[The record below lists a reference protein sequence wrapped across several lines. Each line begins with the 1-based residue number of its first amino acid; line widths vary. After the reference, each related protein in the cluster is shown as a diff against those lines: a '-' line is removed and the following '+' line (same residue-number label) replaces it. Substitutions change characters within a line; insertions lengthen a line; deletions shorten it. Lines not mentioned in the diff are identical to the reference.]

1 MPCGRMG
8 AVEVIKSYDALILL
22 DTIEDRYNYL
32 RIGGGVGHETFGF
45 DRYLNQGFY
54 QSTEWKRVRNEVISR
69 DNGCDLGLEGYEIN
83 GRILIHHMNPI
94 RPDQIKFFDPDI
106 LDPDFLISCSHKTHN
121 AIHYGDE
128 NLLPRRIVERRP
140 NDTIPWRQ

>member
-1 MPCGRMG
+1 M
-8 AVEVIKSYDALILL
+8 IKSYDALSLL

-32 RIGGGVGHETFGF
+32 RIGGSVGYETFGF
-45 DRYLNQGFY
+45 DRYLNQSFY
-54 QSTEWKRVRNEVISR
+54 QSAEWKRVRDEVISR
-69 DNGCDLGLEGYEIN
+69 DDGCDLGLEGYEIN

-94 RPDQIKFFDPDI
+94 RPTQIKFFDPDI

-140 NDTIPWRQ
+140 NDTIPWR

>member
-1 MPCGRMG
+1 M
-8 AVEVIKSYDALILL
+8 IKSYDALILL
-22 DTIEDRYNYL
+22 DTIEDRYKYL
-32 RIGGGVGHETFGF
+32 RIGGGVGYETFGF
-45 DRYLNQGFY
+45 DRYLNQSFY
-54 QSTEWKRVRNEVISR
+54 QSAEWKRIRDEVISR

-94 RPDQIKFFDPDI
+94 RPNQIKFFDPDI
-106 LDPDFLISCSHKTHN
+106 LNPDFLISCSHKTHN

>member
-1 MPCGRMG
+1 M
-8 AVEVIKSYDALILL
+8 IKSYDALILL

-32 RIGGGVGHETFGF
+32 RIGGGVGYETFGF
-45 DRYLNQGFY
+45 DRYLNQSFY
-54 QSTEWKRVRNEVISR
+54 QSAEWKKVRDEVISR

-94 RPDQIKFFDPDI
+94 RPNQIKFFDPDI
-106 LDPDFLISCSHKTHN
+106 LDSDFLISCSHKTHN

>member
-1 MPCGRMG
+1 M
-8 AVEVIKSYDALILL
+8 IKSYDALILL

-32 RIGGGVGHETFGF
+32 RIGGGVGYETFGF

-83 GRILIHHMNPI
+83 GRIIIHHMNPI
-94 RPDQIKFFDPDI
+94 QPGQIKFFDSDI
-106 LDPDFLISCSHKTHN
+106 LNPDFLISCSHKTHN

-140 NDTIPWRQ
+140 NDTIPWR

>member
-1 MPCGRMG
+1 M
-8 AVEVIKSYDALILL
+8 IKSYDALILL

-32 RIGGGVGHETFGF
+32 RIGGGVGRETFGF

-54 QSTEWKRVRNEVISR
+54 QSMEWKRVRDEVISR

-94 RPDQIKFFDPDI
+94 QPDQIKFFDPDI

>member
-1 MPCGRMG
+1 M
-8 AVEVIKSYDALILL
+8 IKSYDALILL

-32 RIGGGVGHETFGF
+32 RIGGGVGRDTFGF

-54 QSTEWKRVRNEVISR
+54 QSVEWKRVRNEVISR

-94 RPDQIKFFDPDI
+94 RKDQIKFFDPDI

-140 NDTIPWRQ
+140 NDTIPWRE

>member
-1 MPCGRMG
+1 MLCGRMG

-22 DTIEDRYNYL
+22 DTIEDRYKYL
-32 RIGGGVGHETFGF
+32 RIGGGVGYETFGF
-45 DRYLNQGFY
+45 DRYLNQSFY
-54 QSTEWKRVRNEVISR
+54 QSAEWKRVRDEVISR
-69 DNGCDLGLEGYEIN
+69 DDGCDLGLEGYEIN

-94 RPDQIKFFDPDI
+94 RPNQIKFFDPDI
-106 LDPDFLISCSHKTHN
+106 LNPDFLISCSHKTHN

>member
-1 MPCGRMG
+1 M
-8 AVEVIKSYDALILL
+8 IKSYDALILL

-32 RIGGGVGHETFGF
+32 RIGGGVGRETFGF

-54 QSTEWKRVRNEVISR
+54 QSMEWKRVRDEVISR

-128 NLLPRRIVERRP
+128 NLLPRRIVERRS

>member
-1 MPCGRMG
+1 MLCGRMG

-32 RIGGGVGHETFGF
+32 RIGGGVGCETFGF

-54 QSTEWKRVRNEVISR
+54 QSMEWKRVRDEVISR

-94 RPDQIKFFDPDI
+94 QPDQIKFFDPDI

-140 NDTIPWRQ
+140 NDTTPWRQ

>member
-1 MPCGRMG
+1 M
-8 AVEVIKSYDALILL
+8 IKSYDALILL
-22 DTIEDRYNYL
+22 DTIEDRYKYL
-32 RIGGGVGHETFGF
+32 RIGGGVGYETFGF

-94 RPDQIKFFDPDI
+94 RPSQIKFFDPDI
-106 LDPDFLISCSHKTHN
+106 LNPDFLISCSHKMHN

>member
-1 MPCGRMG
+1 M
-8 AVEVIKSYDALILL
+8 IKSYDALILL

-32 RIGGGVGHETFGF
+32 QIGGRVGYETFGF

-54 QSTEWKRVRNEVISR
+54 QSAEWKRVRDEVISR

-94 RPDQIKFFDPDI
+94 RPNQIKFFDPDI

-140 NDTIPWRQ
+140 NDTTPWR

>member
-1 MPCGRMG
+1 MLCGRMG

-54 QSTEWKRVRNEVISR
+54 QSAEWKRVRDEVISR

-94 RPDQIKFFDPDI
+94 RPNQIKFFDPDI

-140 NDTIPWRQ
+140 NDTTLWRQ

>member
-1 MPCGRMG
+1 M
-8 AVEVIKSYDALILL
+8 IKSYDALILL
-22 DTIEDRYNYL
+22 DNIEDRYNYL

-54 QSTEWKRVRNEVISR
+54 QSAEWKRVRDEVISR

-94 RPDQIKFFDPDI
+94 QPNQIKFFDPDI

-140 NDTIPWRQ
+140 NDTTPWRQ

>member
-1 MPCGRMG
+1 M
-8 AVEVIKSYDALILL
+8 IKSYDALILL

-32 RIGGGVGHETFGF
+32 RIGGGVGRETFGF

-54 QSTEWKRVRNEVISR
+54 QSMEWKRVRDEVISR

-94 RPDQIKFFDPDI
+94 QPDQIKFFDPDI

-128 NLLPRRIVERRP
+128 NLLPRRIVERRS

>member
-1 MPCGRMG
+1 M
-8 AVEVIKSYDALILL
+8 IKSYDALILL

-32 RIGGGVGHETFGF
+32 RIGGGVGRETFGF

-54 QSTEWKRVRNEVISR
+54 QSMEWKKVRDEVISR

-128 NLLPRRIVERRP
+128 NLLPRRIVERRS

>member
-1 MPCGRMG
+1 MPCGHMG
-8 AVEVIKSYDALILL
+8 VVEVIKSYDGLILL
-22 DTIEDRYNYL
+22 DTIEDRYKYL
-32 RIGGGVGHETFGF
+32 RIGGGVGFETFGF

-54 QSTEWKRVRNEVISR
+54 QSAEWKRVRDEVISR

-94 RPDQIKFFDPDI
+94 RPNQIKFFDPDI
-106 LDPDFLISCSHKTHN
+106 LDPDYLISCSHKTHN

-128 NLLPRRIVERRP
+128 NLLPKRFVERRP
-140 NDTIPWRQ
+140 NDTIPWR

>member
-1 MPCGRMG
+1 MG

-32 RIGGGVGHETFGF
+32 RISGGVGYETFGF

-54 QSTEWKRVRNEVISR
+54 QSAEWKRVRNEVISR

>member
-1 MPCGRMG
+1 MPCGHMG

-32 RIGGGVGHETFGF
+32 RIGGEVGYETFGF

-54 QSTEWKRVRNEVISR
+54 QSMEWKRVRNEVISR

-128 NLLPRRIVERRP
+128 NLLPRRIVERRQ

>member
-1 MPCGRMG
+1 M
-8 AVEVIKSYDALILL
+8 IKSYDALILL

-32 RIGGGVGHETFGF
+32 RIGGGVGRETFGF

-54 QSTEWKRVRNEVISR
+54 QSMEWKTVRDEVISR

-94 RPDQIKFFDPDI
+94 QPDQIKFFDPDI

>member
-1 MPCGRMG
+1 M
-8 AVEVIKSYDALILL
+8 IKSYDALILL

-54 QSTEWKRVRNEVISR
+54 QSAEWKRVRDEVISR

-94 RPDQIKFFDPDI
+94 QPNQIKFFDPDI

-140 NDTIPWRQ
+140 NDTTPWRQ

>member
-8 AVEVIKSYDALILL
+8 VAEVIKSYDALILL
-22 DTIEDRYNYL
+22 DTIEDRYKYL
-32 RIGGGVGHETFGF
+32 RIGGGVGYETFGF

-94 RPDQIKFFDPDI
+94 RPSQIKFFDPDI
-106 LDPDFLISCSHKTHN
+106 LNPDFLISCSHKMHN

>member
-1 MPCGRMG
+1 M
-8 AVEVIKSYDALILL
+8 IKSYDALILL

-32 RIGGGVGHETFGF
+32 RISGGVGYETFGF

-54 QSTEWKRVRNEVISR
+54 QSAEWKRVRAEVISR

-94 RPDQIKFFDPDI
+94 QPNQIKFFDPDI

-140 NDTIPWRQ
+140 NDTTPWRQ

>member
-1 MPCGRMG
+1 M
-8 AVEVIKSYDALILL
+8 IKSYDGLILL

-32 RIGGGVGHETFGF
+32 RIGGGVGYETFGF

-69 DNGCDLGLEGYEIN
+69 DNGCELGLECYPIN
-83 GRILIHHMNPI
+83 GRILVHHMNPI
-94 RPDQIKFFDPDI
+94 QTDQIKFFDPDI
-106 LDPDFLISCSHKTHN
+106 LDPDFLISCSHKMHN

-128 NLLPRRIVERRP
+128 NLIPRRIVERRP
-140 NDTIPWRQ
+140 NDTMPWRR

>member
-1 MPCGRMG
+1 M
-8 AVEVIKSYDALILL
+8 IKSYDALILL

-32 RIGGGVGHETFGF
+32 KIGGCVGRETFGF

-54 QSTEWKRVRNEVISR
+54 QSMEWKSVRNEVISR

-94 RPDQIKFFDPDI
+94 LPDQIKFFDSDI
-106 LDPDFLISCSHKTHN
+106 LNPDFLISCSHKTHN
-121 AIHYGDE
+121 AIHYGDK

>member
-1 MPCGRMG
+1 M
-8 AVEVIKSYDALILL
+8 IKSYDALILL

-32 RIGGGVGHETFGF
+32 RISGGVGYETFGF

-54 QSTEWKRVRNEVISR
+54 QSAEWKRVRNEVISR

>member
-32 RIGGGVGHETFGF
+32 RIGGGVGRETFGF

-54 QSTEWKRVRNEVISR
+54 QSMEWKRVRNEVISR

-94 RPDQIKFFDPDI
+94 RPNQIKFFDPDI

-140 NDTIPWRQ
+140 NDTIPWRL

>member
-1 MPCGRMG
+1 MQCGRTG
-8 AVEVIKSYDALILL
+8 VVEVIKSYDALILL

-32 RIGGGVGHETFGF
+32 RIGGGVGRDTFGF

-54 QSTEWKRVRNEVISR
+54 QSMEWKRVRDEVISR

-94 RPDQIKFFDPDI
+94 QPDQIKFFDPDI

-140 NDTIPWRQ
+140 NDTTPWRQ

>member
-1 MPCGRMG
+1 MG
-8 AVEVIKSYDALILL
+8 VAEVIKSYDALILL
-22 DTIEDRYNYL
+22 DTIEDRYKYL
-32 RIGGGVGHETFGF
+32 RIGGGVGYETFGF

-94 RPDQIKFFDPDI
+94 RPSQIKFFDPDI
-106 LDPDFLISCSHKTHN
+106 LNPDFLISCSHKMHN

>member
-1 MPCGRMG
+1 MLCGRMG

-32 RIGGGVGHETFGF
+32 RIGGGVGCETFGF

-54 QSTEWKRVRNEVISR
+54 QSMEWKRVRNEVISR

-94 RPDQIKFFDPDI
+94 LPDQIKFFDPDI

-128 NLLPRRIVERRP
+128 NLLPRRVVERRP

>member
-1 MPCGRMG
+1 M
-8 AVEVIKSYDALILL
+8 IKSYDALILL

-32 RIGGGVGHETFGF
+32 RIGGGVGRETFGF

-54 QSTEWKRVRNEVISR
+54 QSMEWKRVRDEVISR

-94 RPDQIKFFDPDI
+94 RPNQIKFFDPDI

-128 NLLPRRIVERRP
+128 NLLPKRIVERRP
-140 NDTIPWRQ
+140 NDTIPWRR

>member
-1 MPCGRMG
+1 MQCGRMG

-32 RIGGGVGHETFGF
+32 RIGGGVGRETFGF

-54 QSTEWKRVRNEVISR
+54 QSMEWKRVRDEVISR

-83 GRILIHHMNPI
+83 GRILIHHMNPV

-140 NDTIPWRQ
+140 NDTTPWRQ

>member
-1 MPCGRMG
+1 M
-8 AVEVIKSYDALILL
+8 IKSYDALILL

-32 RIGGGVGHETFGF
+32 RIGGGVGCETFGF
-45 DRYLNQGFY
+45 DRYLNQSFY
-54 QSTEWKRVRNEVISR
+54 QSAEWKSVRDEVISR
-69 DNGCDLGLEGYEIN
+69 DNGYDLGLEGYEIN

-94 RPDQIKFFDPDI
+94 RPNQIKFFDSDI
-106 LDPDFLISCSHKTHN
+106 LNPDFLISCSHKTHN

>member
-1 MPCGRMG
+1 M
-8 AVEVIKSYDALILL
+8 IKSYDALILL

-32 RIGGGVGHETFGF
+32 KIGGCVGRETFGF

-54 QSTEWKRVRNEVISR
+54 QSMEWKSVRNEVISR

-94 RPDQIKFFDPDI
+94 QPDQIKFFDSDI
-106 LDPDFLISCSHKTHN
+106 LNPDFLISCSHKTHN
-121 AIHYGDE
+121 AIHYGDK

>member
-1 MPCGRMG
+1 MLCGRMG
-8 AVEVIKSYDALILL
+8 VVEVIKSYDALILL

-32 RIGGGVGHETFGF
+32 RIGGGVGRETFGF

-54 QSTEWKRVRNEVISR
+54 QSMEWKRVRDEVISR

-94 RPDQIKFFDPDI
+94 HPDQIKFFDPDI

-128 NLLPRRIVERRP
+128 NLLPKRIVERRP